1 MANVR
6 ITDLST
12 ITAPVDTANTYMM
25 TDDASNAH
33 KISLD
38 ELFALHGH
46 GTVGYIVTVPTTGY
60 TSGSVT
66 VWGETKTLYSVTV
79 STDKDG
85 NPLTNFVSGMKEDY
99 ALNVTGSASDFAKLY
114 AHEIG
119 TGTVTFYMTS
129 APSSAFNVLIKEAI

>member
-38 ELFALHGH
+38 ELFALHGY

-66 VWGETKTLYSVTV
+66 VWGETKILYSVTV
-79 STDKDG
+79 TDDKDG

-99 ALNVTGSASDFAKLY
+99 ALNISGSASDFSKLY

-119 TGTVTFYMTS
+119 EGEVTFYFTS
-129 APSSAFNVLIKEAI
+129 APTTAFNVLIREAV

>member
-12 ITAPVDTANTYMM
+12 ITAPVDTANTFLM

-46 GTVGYIVTVPTTGY
+46 GTVGYVVTVPTTGY

-79 STDKDG
+79 TDDKDG
-85 NPLTNFVSGMKEDY
+85 NPLTNFVSGMNEDY
-99 ALNVTGSASDFAKLY
+99 PLNVSGTSEDFAKLY

-119 TGTVTFYMTS
+119 EGEVTFYFTS
-129 APSSAFNVLIKEAI
+129 APSSAFNVLIREAV